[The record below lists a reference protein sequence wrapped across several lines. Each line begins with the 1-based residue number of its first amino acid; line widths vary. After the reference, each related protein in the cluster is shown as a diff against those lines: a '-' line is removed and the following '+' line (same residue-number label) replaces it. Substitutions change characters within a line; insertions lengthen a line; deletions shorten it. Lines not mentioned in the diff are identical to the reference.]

1 VSPGTATKKEIQQD
15 YIKIRIESKIQK
27 VALPPMNISA
37 LAVSILLALVHTSSA
52 FSPIYQHA
60 AATARPLTTTQL
72 HDTSPTKGEEK
83 TMRKELMEKQTTLPK
98 GQEKKYGVLDGA
110 DMEGA
115 FRQANVTDVAV
126 TTTPEERAD
135 SLEAKIERMTK
146 PRAYPLFVAEK
157 VAEIA
162 EGIVGKVFKSTKAP
176 VKKEKI
182 VVLGT
187 GWGASAFLK
196 DIDTDLYDV
205 TIISP
210 RNYFLFTPVSRP
222 PALVLNMIPPSHCL
236 TCKCTIS

>member
-1 VSPGTATKKEIQQD
+1 
-15 YIKIRIESKIQK
+15 
-27 VALPPMNISA
+27 MNISA
-37 LAVSILLALVHTSSA
+37 LAVSVLLALLHTSNA

-60 AATARPLTTTQL
+60 PATGHSLATHLYA
-72 HDTSPTKGEEK
+72 TSPTKGEEK
-83 TMRKELMEKQTTLPK
+83 TVRKELLEQQTTLAE

-110 DMEGA
+110 NMEGA
-115 FRQANVTDVAV
+115 YKQLNVTDV
-126 TTTPEERAD
+126 TTKTTPEERAD

-162 EGIVGKVFKSTKAP
+162 EGIVGKIFKSASAP
-176 VKKEKI
+176 AKKEKI

-196 DIDTDLYDV
+196 DIDADMYDV

-210 RNYFLFTPVSRP
+210 RNYFLFTPVS
-222 PALVLNMIPPSHCL
+222 
-236 TCKCTIS
+236 